1 MTLKIFTD
9 GGSKGNPGPSAI
21 GFVIYLDNQIFG
33 KFREDIGISTNNIA
47 EYTALIKALEK
58 AKEIVKENKI
68 SKIEVNADSQ
78 LLIYQLTGKYK
89 IKTPHIQGLFTK
101 IKSLE
106 FEINIPIFYKHIPRE
121 ENTIA
126 DALVNNKL

>member
-106 FEINIPIFYKHIPRE
+106 FEINIPIFYKHIHRE